1 MGKLT
6 VPRPGPRE
14 KLQSPAPAKKS
25 VPPRPAPK
33 PKADEEIALD
43 GEDLEEVD
51 ITEPSGPPVIVA
63 PPVAVA
69 PPPVVVAPPPIAV
82 APPPVV
88 VAPAPVMLPPPPPAP
103 VALPTPIWLGPPPV
117 PPPVFE
123 PPRPAMRS
131 LATSLSDFERD
142 SIRKSSPPVLERRKQ
157 LQKLVATAVGVAW
170 FICIVAIG
178 QMGLR
183 SIIASLH

>member
-14 KLQSPAPAKKS
+14 KLQSPAPANKS

-33 PKADEEIALD
+33 PVEEIALD
-43 GEDLEEVD
+43 GEELEEVD
-51 ITEPSGPPVIVA
+51 ITEPSGPPV
-63 PPVAVA
+63 
-69 PPPVVVAPPPIAV
+69 
-82 APPPVV
+82 V
-88 VAPAPVMLPPPPPAP
+88 VAPAPAVLPPPPPAP
-103 VALPTPIWLGPPPV
+103 VVLPPPVWLAPPPV
-117 PPPVFE
+117 PSPVLE
-123 PPRPAMRS
+123 APRPPMRS

-142 SIRKSSPPVLERRKQ
+142 SIRKSSPPVVERRKQ

-183 SIIASLH
+183 SIIASIH

>member
-14 KLQSPAPAKKS
+14 KLQSPAPAKKL
-25 VPPRPAPK
+25 VPAPK
-33 PKADEEIALD
+33 PAPKPVEEIALD
-43 GEDLEEVD
+43 GEELEELD

-63 PPVAVA
+63 PP
-69 PPPVVVAPPPIAV
+69 PVVAAP
-82 APPPVV
+82 V

-103 VALPTPIWLGPPPV
+103 VPLPAPVWLAPAPAPPPV
-117 PPPVFE
+117 LEASRPP
-123 PPRPAMRS
+123 MRS

-142 SIRKSSPPVLERRKQ
+142 SIRKSSPPVVERRKQ

-183 SIIASLH
+183 SIIASIH